1 MLDQTTATKQTAAR
15 CLLLHTA
22 MLCLCREI
30 SEQFARARE
39 EGRNHA
45 NTAAE
50 LRKAIIDLRRQS
62 EAEVSY
68 YCHYYC

>member
-1 MLDQTTATKQTAAR
+1 MFN
-15 CLLLHTA
+15 
-22 MLCLCREI
+22 MYREI

-45 NTAAE
+45 TTAAE

-62 EAEVSY
+62 EAEVS
-68 YCHYYC
+68 

>member
-1 MLDQTTATKQTAAR
+1 MY
-15 CLLLHTA
+15 
-22 MLCLCREI
+22 REI

-45 NTAAE
+45 TTAAE

-62 EAEVSY
+62 EAEVS
-68 YCHYYC
+68 